1 MQKVHAVNCG
11 TLFYAAAN
19 QLGLQSCAVIC
30 ANSSY
35 NKNVLSLTQAKASNT
50 LIKLRLQDKEATK
63 VANRHS

>member
-19 QLGLQSCAVIC
+19 QLGLQSFAVIC

-35 NKNVLSLTQAKASNT
+35 NKKCFFLNT
-50 LIKLRLQDKEATK
+50 GKSFQYPYKTHTPR
-63 VANRHS
+63 

>member
-19 QLGLQSCAVIC
+19 QLGLQSFAVIC

-35 NKNVLSLTQAKASNT
+35 NKNVLSLTQAKASNA
-50 LIKLRLQDKEATK
+50 LIKLKLQD
-63 VANRHS
+63 